1 MIASKLRL
9 IRETHEDV
17 QQEMMTTRKCKK
29 SKSELMNER
38 KIDDAVV
45 DWRWNEWAK
54 VEKDHERES
63 ECVILQT
70 GIITRRSRLL
80 WMVRK

>member
-9 IRETHEDV
+9 IREMHEDV
-17 QQEMMTTRKCKK
+17 QKCNRYDDDAKCKK

-54 VEKDHERES
+54 VEKDHERERVS
-63 ECVILQT
+63 V
-70 GIITRRSRLL
+70 
-80 WMVRK
+80 